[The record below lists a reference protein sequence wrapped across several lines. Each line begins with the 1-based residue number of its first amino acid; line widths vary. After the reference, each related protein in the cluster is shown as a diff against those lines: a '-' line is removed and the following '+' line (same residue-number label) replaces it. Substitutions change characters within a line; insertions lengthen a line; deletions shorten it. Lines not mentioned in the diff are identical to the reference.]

1 MVRIMIRI
9 EIPGYLVKSE
19 TYFCICVC
27 VCVYL
32 CVCVCVLFVTM
43 VEMSGKV
50 YLSSVSEGTDQQ
62 GRVSIIILLS

>member
-1 MVRIMIRI
+1 MVKIMIRI

-19 TYFCICVC
+19 TYFCICV
-27 VCVYL
+27 Y
-32 CVCVCVLFVTM
+32 VCVCVLFVTM

>member
-9 EIPGYLVKSE
+9 EIPGYKVGSE
-19 TYFCICVC
+19 TYFCICICVC
-27 VCVYL
+27 VCVYVCVCV

-50 YLSSVSEGTDQQ
+50 YLITVSEG
-62 GRVSIIILLS
+62 

>member
-1 MVRIMIRI
+1 MIRI

-32 CVCVCVLFVTM
+32 CVCVCVCVLFVTM

-50 YLSSVSEGTDQQ
+50 Y
-62 GRVSIIILLS
+62 

>member
-1 MVRIMIRI
+1 MVKIMIRI

-19 TYFCICVC
+19 IYFCICV
-27 VCVYL
+27 Y
-32 CVCVCVLFVTM
+32 VCVCVLFVTM